1 MMAWSL
7 HPVEPLKIPATL
19 EGMTWETWMRL
30 PSAEKDRL
38 RDNSGLPASQP
49 AKNIWRTKMQ
59 TEQITACGTLQPPFV
74 AKVDLCRRWVTEVL
88 EAVEAFDDVY
98 DTNVSEVENRA
109 RDGFI
114 PFTDGG
120 FDGIGYAT
128 LGYAH
133 GSGAAPSVIQP
144 YLDSAIKDAEKEW
157 DEQNPE
163 HTVAWIYADD
173 DVDQL
178 TLPGVEK
185 SREREHW
192 REKWYEFEDTQLSEG
207 GTYFYKVRVLFH
219 GDRHSSE
226 SGEPEALFCVG
237 INTDF
242 EYGRDSIPWLRCY
255 GQSPNCTSWVWEK
268 TVKVADLTEEMVE
281 AFIEEAGKALADA

>member
-1 MMAWSL
+1 M
-7 HPVEPLKIPATL
+7 I
-19 EGMTWETWMRL
+19 ETRENTTV
-30 PSAEKDRL
+30 A
-38 RDNSGLPASQP
+38 
-49 AKNIWRTKMQ
+49 
-59 TEQITACGTLQPPFV
+59 ACGTLQPPFV

-88 EAVEAFDDVY
+88 ETVEGFDDVY
-98 DTNVSEVENRA
+98 GTNVSEVENRA

-120 FDGIGYAT
+120 FDGLAYAT
-128 LGYAH
+128 LRDAYGT
-133 GSGAAPSVIQP
+133 GAAPSVIQP
-144 YLDSAIKDAEKEW
+144 YLDSAIEDAEKAW
-157 DEQNPE
+157 DEENPE

-173 DVDQL
+173 DADQL

-185 SREREHW
+185 SRERDHW
-192 REKWYEFEDTQLSEG
+192 REKWYEFEDESLREG

-219 GDRHSSE
+219 GDQHDSE

-242 EYGRDSIPWLRCY
+242 EYGRDHISWLSCY
-255 GQSPNCTSWVWEK
+255 GKSPNCTTWVWEK

-281 AFIEEAGKALADA
+281 TFIKEAGKALADA